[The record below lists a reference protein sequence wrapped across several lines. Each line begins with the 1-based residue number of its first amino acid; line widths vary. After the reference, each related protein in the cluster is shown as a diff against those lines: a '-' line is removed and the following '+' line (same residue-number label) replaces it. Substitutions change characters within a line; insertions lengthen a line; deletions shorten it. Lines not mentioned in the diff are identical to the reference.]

1 MTTHNM
7 KLKAGPFEAIKSG
20 TKTIEMRLYDDK
32 RRNVQVGDIIEF
44 THMETNEKISAYVV
58 ALHIYP
64 SFEYLYNKF
73 DKVSLGYAPHEI
85 ALYTDME
92 QYYLSSEIE
101 KYGVVG
107 IEIRLV

>member
-7 KLKAGPFEAIKSG
+7 KLNARPFEAIKAG

-32 RRNVQVGDIIEF
+32 RRKVQVGDIIEF
-44 THMETNEKISAYVV
+44 THTETKETISAYVIE
-58 ALHIYP
+58 LHIYP
-64 SFEYLYNKF
+64 SFEDLYKKF